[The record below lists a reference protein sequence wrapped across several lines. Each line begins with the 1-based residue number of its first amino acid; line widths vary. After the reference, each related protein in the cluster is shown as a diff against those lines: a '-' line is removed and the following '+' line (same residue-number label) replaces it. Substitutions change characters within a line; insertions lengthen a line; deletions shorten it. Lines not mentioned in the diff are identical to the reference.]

1 MFGSEL
7 VINSLDTLEFNYICS
22 MHNYGDT
29 DMQAIMFCAKKKKK
43 DISTLNI
50 KIVGPNG
57 RAV

>member
-29 DMQAIMFCAKKKKK
+29 DMQAIMFCAKKKR
-43 DISTLNI
+43 IYRL
-50 KIVGPNG
+50 
-57 RAV
+57 